1 MLVVT
6 WISCMGD
13 LFAPLSKGARFDLI
27 LFNAPYL
34 PEDSDE
40 EDSLL
45 SLAWK
50 GGKTGRIFIDR
61 FIDESPTYLK
71 PGGRALL
78 MQSTLAGVDLT
89 LQAFEKRGMSAS
101 VVAECGVPFFE
112 TIVLIEAKKIA

>member
-1 MLVVT
+1 MDFVL
-6 WISCMGD
+6 GD

-34 PEDSDE
+34 PEDSDK

-50 GGKTGRIFIDR
+50 GGKTGRTLIDR
-61 FIDESPTYLK
+61 FVDESPSYLK
-71 PGGRALL
+71 PGGGALL

-89 LQAFEKRGMSAS
+89 LQAFEKRGLNAS
-101 VVAECGVPFFE
+101 VVAECKVPFFE
-112 TIVLIEAKKIA
+112 TIVLIEAKKVA